1 MNKTFLSLVI
11 ISIITINFSFAFQT
25 SKAKKFAKTITE
37 KELSEHLYTYAS
49 DEFEGRD
56 TGAPGQKKAVEY
68 IRNYYKSIGI
78 EPGDLE
84 GDYFQEMTL
93 TMRGRRG
100 QKPKTVETENVIA
113 IIRGSEKPD
122 EYVVIT
128 AHLDHVGIT
137 DGEIYNGADD
147 DGSGTVALLEIAEAF
162 QKAVKELNSTLLE
175 VHYGVKKWIF
185 PDENLCPPI
194 PGRVDYMHYISDLL
208 SDSNCTEKITILDI
222 GTGASC
228 IYPLLGVKE
237 YDWDFVA
244 TDIELDSLDTAQDI
258 IDDNNLSNKIILRQQ
273 FDEGNI
279 LEGIIEKGD
288 SFSAVIC
295 NPPFYKSE
303 KEARGA
309 NARKNRNLGTNTVRN
324 FSGNNNELWYPG
336 GEKAFLHNY
345 LYQSSLFKNSS
356 LWFTSLVSKKDTI
369 ESLQKSGVKLNV
381 KTMKIIPMHQGNK
394 VTRIIAWQF

>member
-1 MNKTFLSLVI
+1 
-11 ISIITINFSFAFQT
+11 
-25 SKAKKFAKTITE
+25 
-37 KELSEHLYTYAS
+37 
-49 DEFEGRD
+49 
-56 TGAPGQKKAVEY
+56 
-68 IRNYYKSIGI
+68 
-78 EPGDLE
+78 
-84 GDYFQEMTL
+84 
-93 TMRGRRG
+93 
-100 QKPKTVETENVIA
+100 
-113 IIRGSEKPD
+113 
-122 EYVVIT
+122 
-128 AHLDHVGIT
+128 
-137 DGEIYNGADD
+137 
-147 DGSGTVALLEIAEAF
+147 
-162 QKAVKELNSTLLE
+162 
-175 VHYGVKKWIF
+175 
-185 PDENLCPPI
+185 
-194 PGRVDYMHYISDLL
+194 MHYISDLL

-222 GTGASC
+222 GTGATC

-237 YDWDFVA
+237 YDWNFVA

>member
-1 MNKTFLSLVI
+1 MNLKPGLHPRNKHKNGYDFDVLTQYNKNL
-11 ISIITINFSFAFQT
+11 ISFVTKNDYGNLTIDFS
-25 SKAKKFAKTITE
+25 
-37 KELSEHLYTYAS
+37 
-49 DEFEGRD
+49 D
-56 TGAPGQKKAVEY
+56 P
-68 IRNYYKSIGI
+68 
-78 EPGDLE
+78 
-84 GDYFQEMTL
+84 
-93 TMRGRRG
+93 
-100 QKPKTVETENVIA
+100 
-113 IIRGSEKPD
+113 
-122 EYVVIT
+122 
-128 AHLDHVGIT
+128 
-137 DGEIYNGADD
+137 
-147 DGSGTVALLEIAEAF
+147 
-162 QKAVKELNSTLLE
+162 KAVKELNLTLLK
-175 VHYGVKKWIF
+175 VYYGINNWVF

-194 PGRVDYMHYISDLL
+194 PGRVDYIHYVSDLL
-208 SDSNCTEKITILDI
+208 SESKNKDKITVLDI
-222 GTGASC
+222 GTGATC

-237 YDWDFVA
+237 YDWNFVA

-309 NARKNRNLGTNTVRN
+309 NTRKNRNLGTNTVRN

-345 LYQSSLFKNSS
+345 LYQSSLYKNSS
-356 LWFTSLVSKKDTI
+356 LWFTSLVSKKETI